1 MIKSA
6 TQESPRFTARLAG
19 LFELLEGTTSA
30 LGQVYILG
38 KLVVYGDAAATA
50 AHIVAHA
57 PLVWMGFALSVIGVA
72 FHIAWLL
79 LFYELFK
86 PVNRSVSLL
95 AVFVMLVGCSVQALT
110 CLLYIAPLLTLNG
123 GIPLNALTAGQLQ
136 ALAYVFV
143 RLNAYAFN
151 LYLVFFG
158 MWCVLS
164 GYLIFRCTFLP
175 RIFGVLLMIDG
186 LGWMTYLWPALGV
199 SLFPFIAVASGVAEL
214 PLPLWLLV
222 FGVNAQR
229 WQEQAGAGNAKNE
242 RPA

>member
-1 MIKSA
+1 MIDSA
-6 TQESPRFTARLAG
+6 THASPRFTARLAG

-38 KLVVYGDAAATA
+38 KLVVHGDAAATA
-50 AHIVAHA
+50 ANVAAHA
-57 PLVWMGFALSVIGVA
+57 PLVWLGFALSVTGVA
-72 FHIAWLL
+72 FHIAWML

-86 PVNRSVSLL
+86 PVNRRVSLL

-123 GIPLNALTAGQLQ
+123 GIPLNALTADQLQ

-151 LYLVFFG
+151 
-158 MWCVLS
+158 
-164 GYLIFRCTFLP
+164 LIFRCTFLP

-186 LGWMTYLWPALGV
+186 VGWMTYLSPALGV
-199 SLFPFIAVASGVAEL
+199 ALFPFIAVASGVAEL
-214 PLPLWLLV
+214 SLPLWLLV

-229 WQEQAGAGNAKNE
+229 WKEQASAGTATNGY
-242 RPA
+242 PA